1 MELKYYIV
9 GGYVRDKLLGV
20 KSKDVDFA
28 VEAPSYE
35 AMKNDLLSKGVQI
48 FQERPEF
55 LTIRGSHPKYGGV
68 DYVLCRK
75 ESFYSDGRRPDS
87 VSIGTIED
95 DLARR
100 DFTINAIAMSEDG
113 EDLIDPFDGIID
125 LEDKYLRCVGNAKER
140 FSEDYLRMVR
150 AVRFKITKDLHM
162 DLDIALCLIDDEMLA
177 NLKKVSK
184 ERIYEEL
191 RKCFEYD
198 TKITLDFF
206 KAFDKLSDVIFG
218 ECGIKLEPKL

>member
-1 MELKYYIV
+1 MEAKYYIV
-9 GGYVRDKLLGV
+9 GGFVRDKLLGV

-28 VEAPSYE
+28 VEAESYE
-35 AMKNDLLSKGVQI
+35 VMKADLLSKGIEI

-55 LTIRGSHPKYGGV
+55 LTIRGRHPVYGGV

-87 VSIGTIED
+87 VSIGTIQD

-100 DFTINAIAMSEDG
+100 DFTVNAIAEDEDG
-113 EDLIDPFDGIID
+113 NVIDPFGGRED
-125 LEDKYLRCVGNAKER
+125 LEKGILCCVGLARER

-150 AVRFKITKDLHM
+150 AVRFHITKGFEF
-162 DLDIALCLIDDEMLA
+162 DLDIGLCLLNKDMVIK
-177 NLKKVSK
+177 LKDISR

-191 RKCFEYD
+191 RKCFEHD
-198 TKITLDFF
+198 TKKTLDFF
-206 KAFDKLSDVIFG
+206 RSFDTLESVIFG
-218 ECGIKLEPKL
+218 ECGIKLEPKIN